1 MEMLAS
7 TQLLVA
13 GPELGAT
20 PLVER
25 VTTTPPIVT
34 EPVAAAVTVFTVEE
48 FTVTVQVRTLP
59 VPERALHAVGTP
71 SMVGLIVKLL
81 TVWSPGTAV
90 RVIVKVCEWPT
101 SFTALGPI
109 WMLVST

>member
-1 MEMLAS
+1 MLAS

-13 GPELGAT
+13 GPEFGTT

-25 VTTTPPIVT
+25 VTTIPSIMT

-59 VPERALHAVGTP
+59 LPERALHAVGTP
-71 SMVGLIVKLL
+71 SMVGLIEKLL
-81 TVWSPGTAV
+81 TVWVPGSAV
-90 RVIVKVCEWPT
+90 RVMVKVWAWPT
-101 SFTALGPI
+101 SLTPLGPI
-109 WMLVST
+109 WM